1 MLRSLCV
8 LLLWLVAANASSFW
22 SSCTFHHDASS
33 RLRAAFASRLFG
45 QDLAVSHLIS
55 QIDEHIQ
62 NEAPSKPLVLS
73 LHGHTGTGK
82 SFATKIIGAHTALIR
97 IF

>member
-8 LLLWLVAANASSFW
+8 LFLCLAAAANASFW

-33 RLRAAFASRLFG
+33 RLRTAFASRLFG

-55 QIDEHIQ
+55 QIDAHVQ
-62 NEAPSKPLVLS
+62 SEAPSKPLVLS

-82 SFATKIIGAHTALIR
+82 SFATKIIGAHSVLI
-97 IF
+97 